1 MTIGKESLLETA
13 RETAPGR
20 ISQAVA
26 SEASVASTAR
36 IASAGGHS
44 LPCGSPEGAGTALG
58 GGTSECETIT
68 PRSHAREN
76 SGWCHAGGA
85 QKAGYFCV
93 CDDASV
99 TLIYMI
105 YI

>member
-36 IASAGGHS
+36 LASAGRHS

-58 GGTSECETIT
+58 GA
-68 PRSHAREN
+68 PRNAKPSPLDPMPAKIR
-76 SGWCHAGGA
+76 GGA
-85 QKAGYFCV
+85 TRAEPKKRVIFAFV
-93 CDDASV
+93 TMPASH
-99 TLIYMI
+99 LSI
-105 YI
+105 